1 MLGVYS
7 NAWKVKDIRRKLL
20 YILLV
25 LLIFRVGS
33 AIPLPGI
40 DMGLL
45 TAMMVGQDAGIL
57 GMIIG
62 GEQGSIFAMGIGPY
76 ITSSIIMQLLTVA
89 IPKLEQL
96 KKEGE
101 EGRKKINQITRI
113 LAVVMAVLQASGT
126 VFSQRFVFMEG
137 HQNLFVYF
145 VAALTMVAGTMFIMW
160 MSELLTEK
168 AIGNGASF
176 IIFANILSAL
186 PGGFMTLYAAASVPG
201 IINALMVVL
210 ILVLFVFVVAFAVLV
225 QDGQRKIPVQYS
237 KKMVGRQTYGGQSS
251 FIPVKVNIAG
261 VMSIIF
267 AMSILGFPQQIGMF
281 FPLAEGA
288 EPRAL
293 EHIVNFLRM
302 TGFTNIGPV
311 PIPFGAMIYVF
322 LIFCFTFFYTSF
334 AVNPVEMAENL
345 KKNGG
350 FIPGIRP
357 GKPTSDYIART
368 VNRLSWIG
376 AVFYSVIAMIPVVI
390 EWVTGIA
397 VGFGGTTLLIVVG
410 VALELVKQ
418 LESQLLMRN
427 YKGFLKD

>member
-1 MLGVYS
+1 MFGIYA
-7 NAWKVKDIRRKLL
+7 NAWKVKDIRKKLL
-20 YILLV
+20 YVLLV

-33 AIPLPGI
+33 RIPLPGI
-40 DMGLL
+40 NMGIL
-45 TAMMVGQDAGIL
+45 TAQFTGDFGII
-57 GMIIG
+57 GMIVG
-62 GEQGSIFAMGIGPY
+62 GEMGTIFAMGIGPY
-76 ITSSIIMQLLTVA
+76 ITASIIMQLLTVA

-101 EGRKKINQITRI
+101 EGRKKINQYTRV
-113 LAVVMAVLQASGT
+113 LAVAMAILQAAGT
-126 VFSQRFVFMEG
+126 VFSQRFAFD
-137 HQNLFVYF
+137 HQNFFVYA
-145 VAALTMVAGTMFIMW
+145 VAALTMIAGTMFIMW

-176 IIFANILSAL
+176 IIFANILASL
-186 PGGFMTLYAAASVPG
+186 PMGVMTMYYASLG
-201 IINALMVVL
+201 SIWNAIAVIVIL
-210 ILVLFVFVVAFAVLV
+210 ILFVFIVGFAVLV
-225 QDGQRKIPVQYS
+225 ADGQRKIPVQYS
-237 KKMVGRQTYGGQSS
+237 KKMVGHRTYGGQSS

-267 AMSILGFPQQIGMF
+267 AMAILGFPMQLGMF
-281 FPLAEGA
+281 FPDNATLQTISE
-288 EPRAL
+288 
-293 EHIVNFLRM
+293 FLRI
-302 TGFTNIGPV
+302 TSPV
-311 PIPFGAMIYVF
+311 GATLYVL

-357 GKPTSDYIART
+357 GKPTSDYITRT
-368 VNRLSWIG
+368 VNRMSWIG
-376 AVFYSVIAMIPVVI
+376 AVCYSIIAMIPVVI
-390 EWVTGIA
+390 EWITGVE

-427 YKGFLKD
+427 YKGFLGS